1 MTFFN
6 EFGKKWASEGSVEP
20 ISETQKK
27 SGWDFLGSVPPIS
40 GQFNLVQQNTD
51 EKINYLFNLINS
63 FVISKGGT
71 LNAVSTNALRD
82 ILNNLLMAV
91 QGGHVG
97 YATKDGML
105 LDTTQEER
113 TIAEVLSDPVAENNG
128 FYLWLSGEWVKQ
140 IGPWGLAMAAT
151 DASRIAAVEAAAD
164 ADAAKT
170 EAQTAAG
177 LAVDA
182 QTDIHTN
189 WQGKLDIA
197 AQHAETAT
205 TQAGIATDKAVEASG
220 SAATANAA
228 KTAAELAR
236 DAAMVG
242 AVTYPDEAT
251 GRAAV
256 ADGEY
261 FKVIGSGDVA
271 AREYQRT
278 NASASVLVAEYPST
292 SAVTEATTKAN
303 AAEANAKDYTDV
315 QLPTVKIG
323 NLYSSAKDVAG
334 FYMISSGLI
343 SANADS
349 ILAVIELEE
358 GKTYAV
364 EFNTFTA
371 NQSIAGFKADANIT
385 AGQTITPATLTATD
399 KATVKTFTVPTG
411 KRFVVFNLK
420 VGALWNTTSK
430 FIVNEG
436 DSITSTST
444 TVTKEIYQAHGAEI
458 VDTKARQRLT
468 TVEESYLSDGD
479 IVTKAYHNLI
489 ELTID
494 GYYIN
499 NLGQWVANAS
509 SSVFAMVVEAG
520 KTYAIE
526 QTGSNAFANGY
537 LQLRSAISIDPTKT
551 SGDKLVLTETADAKV
566 KTFTIPADAMYKYVV
581 LNAKVVTNYDMRTT
595 TFINEGLT
603 ITDRLPFVR
612 LNKTLNGYGFEDSE
626 ARSRLASVEAL
637 NPNAALYNKKW
648 VVMGDSITQLNG
660 TAEKPYHARV
670 AENVGGMQIT
680 NTGIGGYGYYNLYDI
695 ADTLAVRDADFY
707 TIMYGTNDWGRNDIT
722 QPLGQFGD
730 KTADT
735 IAGCVYLCL
744 QKFTNQFYKSR
755 VGVLTPLPRSNNYG
769 LNASP
774 NSRGFTLLQLVD
786 VIKQTAAHFSIPCL
800 DLYRESNL
808 NSWDM
813 DSRLYYFAQGDGL
826 HPNDLGHAVFS
837 PKVKQFLLTMAM

>member
-151 DASRIAAVEAAAD
+151 DASRIAAEEAAAD

-182 QTDIHTN
+182 QADIHTN

-197 AQHAETAT
+197 AQQAETAT
-205 TQAGIATDKAVEASG
+205 TQAGIATDKAAEASG

-271 AREYQRT
+271 AREYRRA
-278 NASASVLVAEYPST
+278 NASISVLVAEYPS
-292 SAVTEATTKAN
+292 
-303 AAEANAKDYTDV
+303 
-315 QLPTVKIG
+315 IG
-323 NLYSSAKDVAG
+323 
-334 FYMISSGLI
+334 
-343 SANADS
+343 
-349 ILAVIELEE
+349 VIESAYSQFAENLAQVA
-358 GKTYAV
+358 TDII
-364 EFNTFTA
+364 NT
-371 NQSIAGFKADANIT
+371 
-385 AGQTITPATLTATD
+385 QTIIVSHHA
-399 KATVKTFTVPTG
+399 F
-411 KRFVVFNLK
+411 
-420 VGALWNTTSK
+420 GA
-430 FIVNEG
+430 
-436 DSITSTST
+436 
-444 TVTKEIYQAHGAEI
+444 
-458 VDTKARQRLT
+458 
-468 TVEESYLSDGD
+468 
-479 IVTKAYHNLI
+479 
-489 ELTID
+489 
-494 GYYIN
+494 
-499 NLGQWVANAS
+499 
-509 SSVFAMVVEAG
+509 
-520 KTYAIE
+520 
-526 QTGSNAFANGY
+526 
-537 LQLRSAISIDPTKT
+537 
-551 SGDKLVLTETADAKV
+551 
-566 KTFTIPADAMYKYVV
+566 
-581 LNAKVVTNYDMRTT
+581 
-595 TFINEGLT
+595 
-603 ITDRLPFVR
+603 
-612 LNKTLNGYGFEDSE
+612 
-626 ARSRLASVEAL
+626 
-637 NPNAALYNKKW
+637 
-648 VVMGDSITQLNG
+648 
-660 TAEKPYHARV
+660 
-670 AENVGGMQIT
+670 
-680 NTGIGGYGYYNLYDI
+680 
-695 ADTLAVRDADFY
+695 
-707 TIMYGTNDWGRNDIT
+707 
-722 QPLGQFGD
+722 
-730 KTADT
+730 
-735 IAGCVYLCL
+735 
-744 QKFTNQFYKSR
+744 
-755 VGVLTPLPRSNNYG
+755 
-769 LNASP
+769 
-774 NSRGFTLLQLVD
+774 
-786 VIKQTAAHFSIPCL
+786 
-800 DLYRESNL
+800 
-808 NSWDM
+808 
-813 DSRLYYFAQGDGL
+813 
-826 HPNDLGHAVFS
+826 
-837 PKVKQFLLTMAM
+837 